1 MSSTVDGAT
10 TCLKSGMWCSQFE
23 LESTLS
29 EHPNV
34 LETAVVECAD
44 VDGHMKHA
52 AWVVLK
58 THVEDAAAVEAEL
71 VMHCKRRLAPFKF
84 PHWFHFVPELPKTAT
99 GMVLRYKL
107 RVGQAL
113 EAGQPLSGEGS

>member
-1 MSSTVDGAT
+1 MSSTADGAT
-10 TCLKSGMWCSQFE
+10 TILKSGMWCSQFE

-29 EHPNV
+29 EHPSV

-44 VDGHMKHA
+44 VDGHVKHA

-58 THVEDAAAVEAEL
+58 TDVDDAAALEAEL
-71 VMHCKRRLAPFKF
+71 VMHCKARLAPFKF

-107 RVGQAL
+107 RAGQAR
-113 EAGQPLSGEGS
+113 EAAPVHSGEIS